1 MLQQRA
7 VGVSLPRDIPANQIV
22 DFCQRAEELGF
33 DELWIVEDLFYRG
46 GIAQAAVALA
56 STSTIHVGIGI
67 LPAAARNVAFT
78 ALEVATLAELYP
90 GRVTLGIGH
99 GVTEWI
105 KQVGAWPKS
114 PLGLIRE
121 TLSAVRALLHGSLV
135 NVTGD
140 YVSLRDARLEFPPA
154 HPPLVLA
161 GVRGPKSLAISG
173 AHADGTALAE
183 PVTPEYL
190 AAVIAQ
196 VGATRPHRIVAY
208 SNAVVASSLDAA
220 RAIARPYLAHMDSP
234 DVAAHIDPLP
244 FARELRELGT
254 SSSSPAEF
262 AAAMP
267 DEWVDQLAIVGAAAD
282 VRARVGVLQDAG
294 ASVVVFIITGP
305 DALDALESLGTAL

>member
-7 VGVSLPRDIPANQIV
+7 TGVSLPRDLPATQIV
-22 DFCQRAEELGF
+22 EFCRRAEELGF
-33 DELWIVEDLFYRG
+33 EELWIVEDLFYRG

-56 STSTIHVGIGI
+56 STSRIHVGIGI

-90 GRVTLGIGH
+90 GRVTVGIGH
-99 GVTEWI
+99 GVTDWI

-121 TLSAVRALLHGSLV
+121 TLSALRDLLHGSTV
-135 NVTGD
+135 DVSGEYVT
-140 YVSLRDARLEFPPA
+140 LRDARLEFPPSTV
-154 HPPLVLA
+154 PLVLA

-173 AHADGTALAE
+173 RHADGTALAE

-190 AAVIAQ
+190 AAVIEQ
-196 VGATRPHRIVAY
+196 VGATAPHRIVAY
-208 SNAVVASSLDAA
+208 SNAVVASSLDEA
-220 RAIARPYLAHMDSP
+220 RSIARPYLAHMDSP

-244 FARELRELGT
+244 FAAELRALGAT
-254 SSSSPAEF
+254 SSSPASF

-267 DEWVDQLAIVGAAAD
+267 DEWVDQLAIVGMAAD
-282 VRARVGVLQDAG
+282 VHARVAVLQDAG
-294 ASVVVFIITGP
+294 ANSVVFIITGP
-305 DALDALESLGTAL
+305 DPMAALESLGTAL